1 MNGKNYIN
9 NLVVGSLIAYAGWSV
24 YTTFTM
30 FTPTR
35 ELNPM
40 TKKKHDKIVER
51 EVCLAHSILRLGV
64 AIENPDI
71 TQSELEKIYADEIF
85 WLNSVF
91 DD

>member
-24 YTTFTM
+24 YTTFAM

-40 TKKKHDKIVER
+40 TKKTHDKIVER
-51 EVCLAHSILRLGV
+51 EICLGQSILRLGA
-64 AIENPDI
+64 AIENEDI
-71 TQSELEKIYADEIF
+71 TRPELEKIYADEIF
-85 WLNSVF
+85 WLTSVF